1 MFLGSPS
8 STQVTPASTRCLICG
23 AQATGF
29 HFEAQSCSACAAF
42 FRRTVALTKSFK
54 CITTLDQCVVHYSM
68 HQICRSCRYKK
79 CLASGMKPA
88 GVQPKKP
95 NVETGRAFFTKS
107 GLKRNKKFA
116 SVLPQ
121 TDDEQKLV
129 VEVSVSSPKVPKME
143 SESEGTPFS
152 NSSCGTSDIEKL
164 DLEDFIKIPTPRKF
178 SSATSI
184 TSNVTN
190 FSSPGPSPMTSEFA
204 SPAPPTTKPQ
214 PNTLSVF
221 IKQEMKLGEQRRLL
235 FSGRAVGTLLGK
247 TRQCPYRKEDIKP
260 LIFHDFR
267 ISIKTHIMLVHE
279 WLEIWPEFEELDDFD
294 RMSLLRK
301 AVLIHFLLD
310 PSFLTFQIGEP
321 DKLIMQNGG
330 FISTADH
337 KGVGW
342 EDEPDISGENKRKYY
357 VPIMK
362 QITDEI
368 MPAMQA
374 MNITFEEFVA
384 LKALASFQGGFENVS
399 EAKRHLI
406 TQQVNRVLNS
416 LHAHYTEKGE
426 EKAAERFG
434 AIVLMLSN
442 IFTAGNDFVKN
453 HREIDIFHIWDLDEL
468 GLQLLNLDKILE
480 TEARNEAERRA
491 VRNGINV
498 VNTSLHHS

>member
-1 MFLGSPS
+1 MTTSES
-8 STQVTPASTRCLICG
+8 STRCLICA

-42 FRRTVALTKSFK
+42 FRRTVALTKSFI
-54 CITTLDQCVVHYSM
+54 CITGRDDCNVHYSM
-68 HQICRSCRYKK
+68 HQICRSCRHRK
-79 CLASGMKPA
+79 CLTSGMKPT

-95 NVETGRAFFTKS
+95 NIETGRAFFTKS

-116 SVLPQ
+116 TVSPQ
-121 TDDEQKLV
+121 TADEQKLV
-129 VEVSVSSPKVPKME
+129 VEVTTKVPKIE
-143 SESEGTPFS
+143 VQETSSLS
-152 NSSCGTSDIEKL
+152 NSSWSTDEQDVSS
-164 DLEDFIKIPTPRKF
+164 FIKVPTPRKI
-178 SSATSI
+178 SCATSLRS
-184 TSNVTN
+184 TVTC
-190 FSSPGPSPMTSEFA
+190 FSSPGPSPMSGSV
-204 SPAPPTTKPQ
+204 SPKSSSSPD
-214 PNTLSVF
+214 TLSIF
-221 IKQEMKLGEQRRLL
+221 IREEMKLGERRRLL
-235 FSGRAVGTLLGK
+235 FSERAVGTLLGQNTK
-247 TRQCPYRKEDIKP
+247 CPYKKEDIKP
-260 LIFHDFR
+260 LVFHDFR
-267 ISIKTHIMLVHE
+267 LTIKTHIMLVYE
-279 WLEIWPEFEELDDFD
+279 WLQTWPELQELDDFD

-310 PSFLTFQIGEP
+310 PSFLSYQIGEP

-337 KGVGW
+337 HGVGW

-384 LKALASFQGGFENVS
+384 LKALACFQGGFENVS

-406 TQQVNRVLNS
+406 TQQVNRIMSS
-416 LHAHYTEKGE
+416 LHSHYLENSIE
-426 EKAAERFG
+426 EVAERFG

-453 HREIDIFHIWDLDEL
+453 HREIDIFHIWDLDKL
-468 GLQLLNLDKILE
+468 VLQLLNLDKIME
-480 TEARNEAERRA
+480 TEARETAEKRA
-491 VRNGINV
+491 IRNGINV
-498 VNTSLHHS
+498 VNTGNLSNSND

>member
-1 MFLGSPS
+1 MTATETSP
-8 STQVTPASTRCLICG
+8 STRCLVCS

-42 FRRTVALTKSFK
+42 FRRTVALTKTFI
-54 CITTLDQCVVHYSM
+54 CITGRDDCNVHYSM
-68 HQICRSCRYKK
+68 HQICRSCRHRK
-79 CLASGMKPA
+79 CLSSGMKPT

-116 SVLPQ
+116 NVSPQ
-121 TDDEQKLV
+121 TADEQKLV
-129 VEVSVSSPKVPKME
+129 VEVTTKIPKIEVQDTSSI
-143 SESEGTPFS
+143 S
-152 NSSCGTSDIEKL
+152 NSSCSADEMDIE
-164 DLEDFIKIPTPRKF
+164 IKVPTPRKI
-178 SSATSI
+178 SSATSYRSTI
-184 TSNVTN
+184 TG
-190 FSSPGPSPMTSEFA
+190 FSTPGPSPMSGYL
-204 SPAPPTTKPQ
+204 SPKSPPKSHAIPDALTI
-214 PNTLSVF
+214 F
-221 IKQEMKLGEQRRLL
+221 IREEMKLGERRRLL
-235 FSGRAVGTLLGK
+235 FSERAVGTLLGQN
-247 TRQCPYRKEDIKP
+247 RHCPYKKEDIKP
-260 LIFHDFR
+260 LVFHDFR
-267 ISIKTHIMLVHE
+267 LTIKTHIMLVYE
-279 WLEIWPEFEELDDFD
+279 WLQIWPELQELDDFD

-310 PSFLTFQIGEP
+310 PSFLSFQIGEP

-337 KGVGW
+337 HGVGW

-384 LKALASFQGGFENVS
+384 LKALACFQGGFENVS

-416 LHAHYTEKGE
+416 LHAHYLENE
-426 EKAAERFG
+426 IEDVAERFG
-434 AIVLMLSN
+434 TIVLMLSN
-442 IFTAGNDFVKN
+442 IFTAGNDFVQN
-453 HREIDIFHIWDLDEL
+453 HREIDIFHIWDLDKL
-468 GLQLLNLDKILE
+468 VLQLLNLDKIME
-480 TEARNEAERRA
+480 TEARETAEKRA
-491 VRNGINV
+491 IRNGINV
-498 VNTSLHHS
+498 VNTSNLANSNNDQN